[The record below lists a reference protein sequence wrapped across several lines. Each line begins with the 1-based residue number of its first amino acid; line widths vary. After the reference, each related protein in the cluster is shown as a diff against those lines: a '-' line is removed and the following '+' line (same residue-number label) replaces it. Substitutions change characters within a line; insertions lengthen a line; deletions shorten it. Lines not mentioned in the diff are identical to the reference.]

1 MRPFVAAALLLFL
14 ALPGSAQPTAATNHG
29 VNGNTHFGKD
39 GEVTVLMS
47 RGGIKTIDV
56 KSGKALL
63 TSETKMIDV
72 KSGKVIAIFTDN
84 DAEVMGALFSPDA
97 TKVVTVSRS
106 GVAVIWDAKTRERLH
121 TLKHG
126 PREIFLRVEFS
137 LDGTKLMT
145 RVRAEAIYGIP
156 TIWDVKTGIKLAT
169 INHAGEVSAVA
180 LSPDGAKV
188 LTAYT
193 MGKAAIWDAKSGEKL
208 VTLKPTDTGHDRSY
222 AGRAAFSPDGT
233 KVAMACGSNI
243 AAIWDARTGDKLR
256 ILKHADDE
264 LVAAFT
270 SGYVAYS
277 PDGTKLLTHMDQR
290 VVIWDAK
297 TGAKLHAIKFDR
309 GDVRL
314 AHFSPDGTKIVAAL
328 DDGPIANLWDA
339 KTGKK
344 LHDLVHEN
352 KVYHA
357 AFSPDSRKLVTFNT
371 KSSFFTVVAMWNVET
386 GEKLSSLNV
395 QMEELPVKP
404 KLKKKKGP

>member
-1 MRPFVAAALLLFL
+1 MRPFVAVALLHIL
-14 ALPGSAQPTAATNHG
+14 ALPGSAQPAAATNHG
-29 VNGNTHFGKD
+29 VNRNLHFGKD
-39 GEVTVLMS
+39 GEATVLM
-47 RGGIKTIDV
+47 GKGAIKTTDA
-56 KSGKALL
+56 KTGKALL
-63 TSETKMIDV
+63 ISETKMIDV
-72 KSGKVIAIFTDN
+72 KSGKVIATFTDD
-84 DAEVMGALFSPDA
+84 DAEVMGGLFSPDA

-126 PREIFLRVEFS
+126 PREILTWVEFS
-137 LDGTKLMT
+137 LDGARLMT
-145 RVRAEAIYGIP
+145 RVRGDVTFGIP
-156 TIWDVKTGIKLAT
+156 TVWDVKTGMKLHT
-169 INHAGEVSAVA
+169 FKQWPDVSAVA
-180 LSPDGAKV
+180 LSPDGARV

-193 MGKAAIWDAKSGEKL
+193 MGKAAIWDAKTGEKL

-277 PDGTKLLTHMDQR
+277 SDGTKLLTHMDQR

-297 TGAKLHAIKFDR
+297 TGDKHHTIKFDR

-314 AHFSPDGTKIVAAL
+314 AHFSPDGTKIVTAL
-328 DDGPIANLWDA
+328 DDGSIANLWDA

-344 LHDLVHEN
+344 LHDFVHEN

-357 AFSPDSRKLVTFNT
+357 AFSPDGRKLVTFNV
-371 KSSFFTVVAMWNVET
+371 KSSFFTIVKMWDVET
-386 GEKLSSLNV
+386 GERLSSLSV

-404 KLKKKKGP
+404 KVKKKKTP